1 MGPALS
7 GAIRAVEPVSR
18 GTDRESAWIDALFRQ
33 QCDRVFRYAFAIVG
47 DASAA
52 EDICAELFVRA
63 WQRRRSLRDD
73 SRVTAWLLAIA
84 RRLAAE
90 NIRGRSRRRRFEV
103 PIEDR
108 DVPCA
113 EEADAPDGG
122 DRIWRCFRKLTSE
135 QQQVLYLRFVE
146 GCTHEEVARLLGR
159 TAGAVRAAQFRALA
173 RMRRL
178 LEEDHDA

>member
-7 GAIRAVEPVSR
+7 TAIRAAESVSR
-18 GTDRESAWIDALFRQ
+18 ANDRESAWIDALFRQ
-33 QCDRVFRYAFAIVG
+33 HCERVFRYAFALLG
-47 DASAA
+47 DSSAA
-52 EDICAELFVRA
+52 EDVSAEVFVRA
-63 WQRRRSLRDD
+63 WQRRHSLRDE
-73 SRVTAWLLAIA
+73 SRVAAWLLAIA

-90 NIRGRSRRRRFEV
+90 YVRGRARRRQFEV
-103 PIEDR
+103 PIEHR
-108 DVPCA
+108 DWPRA
-113 EEADAPDGG
+113 EEAGEPENC

-146 GCTHEEVARLLGR
+146 GRCHEEVARMLGR
-159 TAGAVRAAQFRALA
+159 TPGAVRAAQFRALA